1 MLARRPSN
9 GALGGMARLGES
21 RLVADLMR
29 LGDSRVLGEYEQAAD
44 IGFSLNRLD
53 SYIEVDHLNL
63 IAPAL
68 PQPDLLGDAHIAGA
82 EALLDELQKLV
93 AFNPGQSR
101 TKRRANKG
109 HFGPRRDRRERGA
122 IRETGNVVGTQRGKD
137 RERCFLEE
145 TQEVQ
150 VEAARVRSTGERRL
164 REGGAIRGVEERE
177 QSRDDALDI
186 VSANTELEGDLLV
199 GEPASYSAEYF
210 ALALG

>member
-1 MLARRPSN
+1 
-9 GALGGMARLGES
+9 MAWVGRS
-21 RLVADLMR
+21 RSVADLVR
-29 LGDSRVLGEYEQAAD
+29 LRDSCVLREYEQAAD
-44 IGFSLNRLD
+44 IGFSLNGLD
-53 SYIEVDHLNL
+53 ANVEVDHSNL

-68 PQPDLLGDAHIAGA
+68 AQPDLLGDAHIAGA

-93 AFNPGQSR
+93 AFDPGQSR
-101 TKRRANKG
+101 TKRRANERD
-109 HFGPRRDRRERGA
+109 FGSRRDRCERGA
-122 IRETGNVVGTQRGKD
+122 ICETGNVVGTERRKD
-137 RERCFLEE
+137 REWRFFKE

-186 VSANTELEGDLLV
+186 VRANTELEGDLLV
-199 GEPASYSAEYF
+199 GEPAPYSAEYF